1 MYRQDAENTN
11 TDTNDIIGYLFI
23 KEKIAEKKLLIDF
36 IAELYSLNVEFWK

>member
-11 TDTNDIIGYLFI
+11 TDTNDIIGYLFT

>member
-23 KEKIAEKKLLIDF
+23 NEKIAEKKLLIDF
-36 IAELYSLNVEFWK
+36 IAELYSLNIEFWK